1 MGLEASLDFET
12 RCDVDLKVHGA
23 ARYFASNHF
32 RPLILCYSIDGGGVQ
47 TWLWGEPVPVDLD
60 RHIRSGG
67 LIRAYNASFERQ
79 CLNWLYRN
87 CNWPEVKLE
96 QYRCT
101 AAEAAAMGLPRR
113 LSRAAQALGLPEQKD
128 DGGAALIR
136 FFSNPIKKLEAVP
149 RFRDPADHPDRFEE
163 FINYCR
169 QDVRT
174 EMALSKRVARLSDYE
189 QEIYFLDQ
197 KINDRGVRID
207 RVSALAAIKLVA
219 TANDRLNQKLQ
230 AVTGGAVSACSEVS
244 KLTNWLLGQG
254 VEIDGLAKD
263 QVLSVLDCNDISS
276 EARQALELRQDA
288 AKTSTTKIKAFLN
301 RASSDGRVRG
311 AFLYHAAST
320 GRWSSIGVNFA
331 NLPRPRREFDEANL
345 DLASLFEAFRSCDPD
360 WLETLYGQKLGRPL
374 YLVSD
379 AIRGFVWSAPGHDL
393 ISADYSGIEGA
404 VIAWLADEKW
414 KLEAMRDIIA
424 DPSKP
429 DMYRVTAA
437 AIMGTTTDVVTKKH
451 PLRQSVGKVSELA
464 LGFGGGVS
472 AFVAM
477 AKGYGVDLDSLYV
490 PVWGAAEQVMRDRVT
505 RRYNRLLKSSNK
517 AKTDVLSR
525 EAWLACE
532 IIKNGW
538 REKNSAI
545 AALWSDLEAA
555 MRDAIDRPGEQF
567 TAGKCTYLVKNNF
580 LWCRLP
586 SGRCLAYGSPKLV
599 DQVWVKLGDAEE
611 SEIMDRREAEK
622 LAQAGEASIE
632 GDATPSISALGVN
645 AISGRY
651 ERFNLY
657 GGLASENVTQATAR
671 DILAHGMQTVE
682 RHGYPIVAHVYD
694 EVVCEVPA
702 DFGDLADFER
712 ILCQL
717 PDWAT
722 GLPLTA
728 SGWRGK
734 RYRK

>member
-23 ARYFASNHF
+23 ARYFASPHF
-32 RPLILCYSIDGGGVQ
+32 RPLILCYSIDGGEVQ
-47 TWLWGEPVPVDLD
+47 TWLWGKPVPADLD
-60 RHIRSGG
+60 QHIRSGG

-79 CLNWLYRN
+79 CLTWLYHN
-87 CNWPEVKLE
+87 CGWPKIELK

-113 LSRAAQALGLPEQKD
+113 LDRAAQALGLPEQKD
-128 DGGAALIR
+128 DNGSWLIR
-136 FFSNPIKKLEAVP
+136 FFSNPIKKTEQPP
-149 RFRDPADHPDRFEE
+149 RFREPEDFSDRFEE
-163 FINYCR
+163 FIDYCR

-189 QEIYFLDQ
+189 QEIYLLDQ
-197 KINDRGVRID
+197 QINDRGVRID
-207 RVSALAAIKLVA
+207 RVSALAALRLVA
-219 TANDRLNQKLQ
+219 TAKDRLDAKLRE
-230 AVTGGAVSACSEVS
+230 VTGGAVSACSEVS
-244 KLTNWLLGQG
+244 KLTNWLVGQG
-254 VEIDGLAKD
+254 VEIGGLAKD
-263 QVLSVLDCNDISS
+263 EVVSVLDTIDLTP

-301 RASSDGRVRG
+301 RASDDDRVRG

-331 NLPRPRREFDEANL
+331 NLPRPRREFEEADL
-345 DLASLFEAFRSCDPD
+345 DLAQLFEAFRSCDPD
-360 WLETLYGQKLGRPL
+360 WLETLYGPVLGRPL

-404 VIAWLADEKW
+404 VIAWLANETW
-414 KLEAMRDIIA
+414 KLEAMREIIA

-437 AIMGTTTDVVTKKH
+437 AIMGTTTEIVTKKH

-477 AKGYGVDLDSLYV
+477 AKGYGVDLDSLYG
-490 PVWGAAEQVMRDRVT
+490 PVWGAADQPMRDRVT
-505 RRYNRLLKSSNK
+505 RRYNRLLRAKNK

-545 AALWSDLEAA
+545 AALWSDLEDA

-586 SGRCLAYGSPKLV
+586 SGRCLAYGSPKLI
-599 DQVWVKLGDAEE
+599 DQVWVKLNGDDD
-611 SEIMDRREAEK
+611 SEIMDRKDAEK
-622 LAQAGEASIE
+622 LAQAGEATIE
-632 GDATPSISALGVN
+632 SDARPSVSALGVN
-645 AISGRY
+645 AVSGRY
-651 ERFNLY
+651 ERFGLY
-657 GGLASENVTQATAR
+657 GGLAAENVTQATAR
-671 DILAHGMQTVE
+671 DILAHGMQTK
-682 RHGYPIVAHVYD
+682 YPIVAHVYD
-694 EVVCEVPA
+694 EIVCEIPA
-702 DFGDLADFER
+702 DFGDLADFEKL
-712 ILCQL
+712 LCQL
-717 PDWAT
+717 PDWAV